1 MLEISSQLILEGVVD
16 KESHHQVE
24 KDLPSTHV
32 IQLAMVELYFQILAQ
47 HFLHVPYVLV
57 ILLLKC

>member
-16 KESHHQVE
+16 EKGHHQVE

-32 IQLAMVELYFQILAQ
+32 I
-47 HFLHVPYVLV
+47 
-57 ILLLKC
+57 